1 MPRTTIVMYHYVR
14 DLAHSRYPEIK
25 GLEVGLFK
33 EQLRYIM
40 KHYKPIR
47 MEDLID
53 AIKNNKSPS
62 DNSILLTF
70 DDAYKDHFD
79 FVFPVLDEL
88 GIQGSFFPPVKAIQE
103 HQVLDVNKIHFILA
117 SFEDKKQ
124 MLDEIYSMLAK
135 YREEYSLESD
145 SYYEEKLRAEES
157 RYDTREVFM
166 IKKLLQRELPKK
178 LRNIITDFL
187 FNKYVTTDESA
198 FSRELYMSL
207 DQLKCLK
214 RKGMYIGVHGYGHD
228 WLNTLPQDQQKQEV
242 RLSLEFLRQ
251 IKCETKDFVFCYP
264 YGAYDDSLLSI
275 LKQEGCSLAL
285 TTKVGVADLDKD
297 QPLALP
303 RLNTNDLPKDASAEP
318 NKWALEVNV

>member
-1 MPRTTIVMYHYVR
+1 MYHYVR
-14 DLAHSRYPEIK
+14 ELAPSRYPEIK

-33 EQLRYIM
+33 EQLLYIL
-40 KHYKPIR
+40 KHYEPIR

-53 AIKNNKSPS
+53 AVKNKKSLPE
-62 DNSILLTF
+62 NSILLTF

-88 GIQGSFFPPVKAIQE
+88 GIQGSFFPSAKAIQE

-117 SFEDKKQ
+117 IAEDKKRISA
-124 MLDEIYSMLAK
+124 EIFSMMAK

-145 SYYEEKLRAEES
+145 SYYEEKLRAEEL

-166 IKKLLQRELPKK
+166 IKKMLQRELPKK
-178 LRNIITDFL
+178 LRGIIIDFL

-214 RKGMYIGVHGYGHD
+214 RKGMYIGIHGYDHD
-228 WLNTLPQDQQKQEV
+228 WLNTLPVDEQRQEI
-242 RLSLEFLRQ
+242 RLSLEFLER
-251 IKCETKDFVFCYP
+251 IGCGTEDFVFCYP
-264 YGAYDDSLLSI
+264 YGAYNDSLLSI

-285 TTKVGVADLDKD
+285 TTKVGVADLDMD
-297 QPLALP
+297 QPFALP

-318 NKWALEVNV
+318 NKWTLEVGALNV